1 MNGHPGLHAQSKT
14 TDHAQ
19 PVDRVPS
26 LGRLLRVWI
35 GIAVQSFGGGT
46 ATQYLIYQAFVERR
60 KWISTEEFTRA
71 WAICPL
77 TPGINLLAL
86 AVLIG
91 WRLAGPVGVAVS
103 LLGLLLPSATITVG
117 MTALYS
123 LIREL
128 PLVQAA
134 LRGVIPA
141 TAGLGLLMAW
151 RMAQPLFATSR
162 KEGRSSLLVS
172 AGLLL
177 TSGVLATFFN
187 PPVIL
192 VLLGA
197 GVVAA
202 AASWR
207 RSSSPGA

>member
-1 MNGHPGLHAQSKT
+1 M
-14 TDHAQ
+14 
-19 PVDRVPS
+19 PVP
-26 LGRLLRVWI
+26 GRLLRAWLVL
-35 GIAVQSFGGGT
+35 GVQSFGGGT
-46 ATQYLIYQAFVERR
+46 ATQYLIYRTFVERH
-60 KWISTEEFTRA
+60 KWISTEEFTRY

-86 AVLIG
+86 TVLIG
-91 WRLAGPVGVAVS
+91 WRLAGAAGVALS
-103 LLGLLLPSATITVG
+103 LLGLLLPSVAITVG
-117 MTALYS
+117 MTALYA

-128 PLVQAA
+128 PLVQTA

-151 RMAQPLFATSR
+151 RLAAPLIVASQR
-162 KEGRSSLLVS
+162 EGRSSLLVS
-172 AGLLL
+172 LGLLL
-177 TSGVLATFFN
+177 GSGALAALHN

-192 VLLGA
+192 VLCGA

-207 RSSSPGA
+207 RGMRPRA